1 MTETTERTTHPH
13 EWYQDLLGAYALDA
27 VLPDE
32 AAEMERHL
40 RRCPTCR
47 AELRLWRTAVHA
59 QALLA
64 EERAPSPDLRAR
76 LQAAIMSPT
85 EQQPASAPLP
95 EPVSLQERRK
105 TGGLGTLPTWSKMAA
120 ALAVVLIGSLIAW
133 NISLRNDASGDQG
146 RVVGQFAATADA
158 PSPSLG
164 GDIRYIED
172 ENLLVIEM
180 HDLPALPA
188 NEVYQLWLVHGDAV
202 SPSVTFQAGTGAGD
216 STRVA
221 VVSDPSDLDALAITR
236 EPGPI
241 GSVSA
246 TTPIILLAEV

>member
-32 AAEMERHL
+32 AAEMAEHL
-40 RRCPTCR
+40 QSCPTCP
-47 AELRLWRTAVHA
+47 AELRLLRTAVHA
-59 QALLA
+59 QALVA
-64 EERAPSPDLRAR
+64 EERAPSPELREK
-76 LQAAIMSPT
+76 LWSAISSQTERPSGSP
-85 EQQPASAPLP
+85 PLP
-95 EPVSLQERRK
+95 EPVSLLERRK
-105 TGGLGTLPTWSKMAA
+105 VGGFSTLPTWSKLAA
-120 ALAVVLIGSLIAW
+120 VLAVVLIGSLLAW
-133 NISLRNDASGDQG
+133 NISLRGGDSSDRG

-158 PSPSLG
+158 PDPSLG

-172 ENLLVIEM
+172 ENLLVLEM
-180 HDLPALPA
+180 HDLPTLPT
-188 NEVYQLWLVHGDAV
+188 NEVYQLWLVKGNVV
-202 SPSVTFQAGTGAGD
+202 SPSVTFQPGT
-216 STRVA
+216 STGNPTLVA

-246 TTPIILLAEV
+246 TTPIILLAEI